1 MSHKLVTT
9 LANGA
14 TMPRMGLGTLF
25 LKDKKA
31 IEHAISKVGY
41 RHIDTAQITMNEKE
55 VGQACKAS
63 GVSRDELFLTTKL
76 WHTGYSDPET
86 ALKKSL
92 KMLDTDYVDM
102 FVIHW
107 PNNAW
112 VKPMLP
118 MSILWSRME
127 SLIDLGLTKGIGLS
141 NFNTQLTCDMLCYA
155 RHAPIYN

>member
-55 VGQACKAS
+55 VGQAVKAS
-63 GVSRDELFLTTKL
+63 GVSRDEMFITTKL
-76 WHTGYSDPET
+76 WHTGYGDPEA

-107 PNNAW
+107 PNNHW
-112 VKPMLP
+112 VKPKISMQT
-118 MSILWSRME
+118 LWERME
-127 SLIDLGLTKGIGLS
+127 CVVDKGMARGIGLS
-141 NFNTQLTCDMLCYA
+141 NFNTQLTCDMLTYA
-155 RHAPIYN
+155 RH